1 MSNFSHKFCKLWMI
15 EIFKE
20 NHISSLIVWA
30 IKSRYIELS
39 NIDINSVEVE
49 TIYFNI
55 REEVSVVVLNKVLCV
70 KAPINFNHHF
80 LNAHI

>member
-1 MSNFSHKFCKLWMI
+1 MVEN
-15 EIFKE
+15 FKE
-20 NHISSLIVWA
+20 KHN
-30 IKSRYIELS
+30 KSNNFGHKKYIELS

>member
-1 MSNFSHKFCKLWMI
+1 MVEN
-15 EIFKE
+15 FKE
-20 NHISSLIVWA
+20 KHNKYNNFGH
-30 IKSRYIELS
+30 KKYIELS

-80 LNAHI
+80 LIAHI